1 VLARYLKLQLFMLIC
16 GAVGPAFLIVY
27 FASGQPSDSKW
38 MLYLGLFFTVDIF
51 LIPPALI
58 IYSSKSAARRAAFE
72 QSGVLALAEIMGITE
87 TGTRINDQPVVKLQL
102 HISGSGFE
110 PFDSEDRVI
119 ASVARLGNITAR
131 KLVVFVDPATQKY
144 QIDWERSAWVNGL
157 VPVRFTVS
165 EDNKTYDLGGQAGPL
180 MEIFQILKANDVPLN
195 RLGDIQSNPGLRQQ
209 VLAVLRRAA
218 VRQAPAAVPAAP
230 QASTAERL
238 QKLETLRTSG
248 ALTEQ
253 EYDSQR
259 AQIISEI

>member
-1 VLARYLKLQLFMLIC
+1 MLWRYLKLQLWILIC
-16 GAVGPAFLIVY
+16 GGVGPAFLIFY
-27 FASGQPSDSKW
+27 FVLGQPSDATW
-38 MLYLGLFFTVDIF
+38 MLYSGVGITVIDF

-58 IYSSKSAARRAAFE
+58 MYSSKSAARRAAFE
-72 QSGVLALAEIMGITE
+72 QSGVLALAEITGITE
-87 TGTRINDQPVVKLQL
+87 TGTRINDQPLVKLRL

-119 ASVARLGNITAR
+119 ASVTRLGNITAR
-131 KLVVFVDPATQKY
+131 KLVVFVDPTTQKY

-157 VPVRFTVS
+157 VPAEFTVS
-165 EDNKTYDLGGQAGPL
+165 EDNKTYDISGQAGPL
-180 MEIFQILKANDVPLN
+180 MEILQLLKANNVPLN
-195 RLGDIQSNPGLRQQ
+195 DIRSNPGVRQQ

-218 VRQAPAAVPAAP
+218 EDQVPAAAPAAS

-248 ALTEQ
+248 ALTER
-253 EYDSQR
+253 EYNTQR